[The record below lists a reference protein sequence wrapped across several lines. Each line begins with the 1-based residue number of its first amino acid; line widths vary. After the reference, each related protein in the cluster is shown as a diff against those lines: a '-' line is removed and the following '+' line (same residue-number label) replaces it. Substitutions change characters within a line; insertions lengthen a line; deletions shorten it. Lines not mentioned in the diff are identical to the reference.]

1 MQRTV
6 IPGTQILVKCWS
18 ALRFQFSCLPVKDSQ
33 HVEKG
38 KFIVRFGREEQCE
51 LDGRGKQDKRENR
64 GWSENRRQQ
73 KTSVEFWWN
82 SEPSETKEL
91 LWGEIMM
98 LASNRRVWKLKKP
111 ACSQMLSPKKS
122 TNPRGKL
129 PIISLPSYKLEYWES
144 WIDCW
149 C

>member
-38 KFIVRFGREEQCE
+38 KFIVRFGE
-51 LDGRGKQDKRENR
+51 LDGRGKQEKRENR

-111 ACSQMLSPKKS
+111 ACSQMLSPLQKKS
-122 TNPRGKL
+122 TNPRRKL
-129 PIISLPSYKLEYWES
+129 PLISLPSYKQEYWES